1 MALNYRITKRKNNI
15 KNPEETQYIMQAV
28 SKGVIDLD
36 KVCYDISHQCTLTES
51 DIVGVVKAVG
61 NKLQDALEQGYTVDL
76 GDIGR
81 FKLGMKGTA
90 KPDPKLLSK
99 DSIQK
104 FILNYQPSK
113 RMKKELKKPIPL
125 VKDSK
130 SL

>member
-15 KNPEETQYIMQAV
+15 KNPDETQYIMQAV

-113 RMKKELKKPIPL
+113 RMKKELKKSISV
-125 VKDSK
+125 VKERK
-130 SL
+130 KL

>member
-28 SKGVIDLD
+28 TKGVIDLE

-51 DIVGVVKAVG
+51 DVVGVVKALG
-61 NKLQDALEQGYTVDL
+61 NKLQDSLEQGYTVDL
-76 GDIGR
+76 GDLGR
-81 FKLGMKGTA
+81 FKLGIKGTA

-99 DSIQK
+99 QSIQK

-113 RMKKELKKPIPL
+113 NMKNKLKKSIYIE
-125 VKDSK
+125 KEK
-130 SL
+130 

>member
-15 KNPEETQYIMQAV
+15 INPEETQYIMQAV

-51 DIVGVVKAVG
+51 DVVGVIKALG

-81 FKLGMKGTA
+81 FKLGINGTA
-90 KPDPKLLSK
+90 KPNPKLLSK
-99 DSIQK
+99 KSIQK
-104 FILNYQPSK
+104 FTLNYQPSK
-113 RMKKELKKPIPL
+113 RMKIKLKKSIPIEKIP
-125 VKDSK
+125 
-130 SL
+130 

>member
-15 KNPEETQYIMQAV
+15 INPEETQYIMQAV

-51 DIVGVVKAVG
+51 DVVGVIKALG

-81 FKLGMKGTA
+81 FKLGIKGTA
-90 KPDPKLLSK
+90 KPNPKLLSK
-99 DSIQK
+99 KSIQK
-104 FILNYQPSK
+104 FTLNYQPSK
-113 RMKKELKKPIPL
+113 RMKIKLKKSIPIEKIP
-125 VKDSK
+125 
-130 SL
+130 